1 MGISIPEDW
10 RKVGCYQLY
19 ATFQLNTMLG
29 GGLYAGGGYPPLDQ
43 KAGARCHQALRLEFI
58 ATLKFPSVGV
68 APWACPFRDPKT

>member
-1 MGISIPEDW
+1 
-10 RKVGCYQLY
+10 
-19 ATFQLNTMLG
+19 ML
-29 GGLYAGGGYPPLDQ
+29 AGGYPPLDQ